1 MKIAII
7 GATGMVGS
15 RVTREA
21 TERGHTVDAYS
32 RNGKAPEGV
41 ANVQTAALNFNDT
54 QAVLDVIATHDVT
67 LITVS
72 GRDNYDA
79 VREAH
84 HNLIAAKPQGRF
96 IVVGGAGALEIAD
109 GTRLMNTDGFP
120 EAYLPEAR
128 TFGAVYDDYKDH
140 AGELDWSM
148 IAPSPEIA
156 SGKRTGKLVSA
167 LNNPAGGFVSAEDFA
182 VAIVDEMEHPEH
194 ARERF
199 TVASADEAAA
209 RA

>member
-15 RVTREA
+15 RATREA
-21 TERGHTVDAYS
+21 AERGYTVDAYS
-32 RNGKAPEGV
+32 RSGKAPEGV
-41 ANVQTAALNFNDT
+41 LNVQAASLDFNNT
-54 QAVLDVIATHDVT
+54 QAVIDVINTHDVT
-67 LITVS
+67 LIAVS

-84 HNLIAAKPQGRF
+84 HKLIEAKPQGRF
-96 IVVGGAGALEIAD
+96 IVVGGAGALETAD
-109 GTRLMNTDGFP
+109 GTRLVDTDGFP
-120 EAYLPEAR
+120 EAYVPEAR
-128 TFGAVYDDYKDH
+128 TFAAVYDDYENH

-148 IAPSPEIA
+148 ITPSPEITP
-156 SGKRTGKLVSA
+156 GKRTGKLVSA

>member
-15 RVTREA
+15 RATREA
-21 TERGHTVDAYS
+21 AERGYTVDAYS
-32 RNGKAPEGV
+32 RSGKAPEGV
-41 ANVQTAALNFNDT
+41 LNVQAASLDFNNT
-54 QAVLDVIATHDVT
+54 QAVIDVINTHDVT
-67 LITVS
+67 LIAVS

-84 HNLIAAKPQGRF
+84 HKLIEAKPQGRF
-96 IVVGGAGALEIAD
+96 IVVGGAGALETAD
-109 GTRLMNTDGFP
+109 GTRLVDTDGFP
-120 EAYLPEAR
+120 EAYVPEAR

-148 IAPSPEIA
+148 IAPSPEIT

-182 VAIVDEMEHPEH
+182 VAIVDEMEHPVH
-194 ARERF
+194 PRQRF

>member
-96 IVVGGAGALEIAD
+96 IVVGG
-109 GTRLMNTDGFP
+109 
-120 EAYLPEAR
+120 
-128 TFGAVYDDYKDH
+128 YKDH